1 MSDDNSHSSDTIS
14 NKKGFFSL
22 LLSQLF
28 HGEPKNRDELLAL
41 IRDSN
46 LHTDLI
52 ILVVPNKHVKKSIK
66 KVIALIRKM
75 MK

>member
-1 MSDDNSHSSDTIS
+1 MSRWLGNW
-14 NKKGFFSL
+14 
-22 LLSQLF
+22 
-28 HGEPKNRDELLAL
+28 ELP
-41 IRDSN
+41 DSN

>member
-1 MSDDNSHSSDTIS
+1 MSRRLGNRELPEQCPYDTIKFAHRVGS
-14 NKKGFFSL
+14 SHL
-22 LLSQLF
+22 
-28 HGEPKNRDELLAL
+28 NRARWEV
-41 IRDSN
+41 SPMG
-46 LHTDLI
+46 HCFLI